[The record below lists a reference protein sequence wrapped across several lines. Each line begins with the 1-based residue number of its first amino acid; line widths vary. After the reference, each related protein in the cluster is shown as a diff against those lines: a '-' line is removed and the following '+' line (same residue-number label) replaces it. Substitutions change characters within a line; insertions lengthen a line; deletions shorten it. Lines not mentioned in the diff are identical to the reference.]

1 MKLLSKSVLKQ
12 SIKNNWKLW
21 AILTGVLCFFITM
34 VIIVA
39 TNGRAGGGADVG
51 PGGNQ
56 FGDISLDSMLAN
68 AFLGA
73 SGMAGMM
80 TLILLITF
88 GNKLVA
94 SEIDRGTMSFTLNTP
109 TTRKQI
115 IFSKTLFYIC
125 SFVLMIVLIGA
136 SATIASLIV
145 KANMDYGNLWLVI
158 LGLVLFCFATSGIC
172 FAASCWFNKSGQS
185 LLIGAG
191 VPVAFF
197 LLNSLSGLITISG
210 KEFLKYFSLNTLFDT
225 SAVLGGSGF
234 ILQFA
239 AMAVIGVVL
248 YAIGITKF
256 LRKDLPL

>member
-12 SIKNNWKLW
+12 SVKDNWKLW
-21 AILTGVLCFFITM
+21 TILTAVLCFFITM

-39 TNGRAGGGADVG
+39 QGAGAEGGRPVGDVSM
-51 PGGNQ
+51 
-56 FGDISLDSMLAN
+56 DRMLAT
-68 AFLGA
+68 AFFSA

-80 TLILLITF
+80 LLILLITF

-94 SEIDRGTMSFTLNTP
+94 SEVDKGTMSFVLNTP

-115 IFSKTLFYIC
+115 IFSKALFYLC
-125 SFVLMIVLIGA
+125 SLVVLVVLLGTF
-136 SATIASLIV
+136 ATVTSLIV
-145 KANMDYGNLWLVI
+145 DANMNYGNLWLV
-158 LGLVLFCFATSGIC
+158 LFGLVLFGFATSGIC

-197 LLNSLSGLITISG
+197 MLSTLSGLVTISG
-210 KEFLKYFSLNTLFDT
+210 NEFLKYFSLNTLFDT
-225 SAVLGGSGF
+225 SVVLNGSGF
-234 ILQFA
+234 IFQFI

-256 LRKDLPL
+256 LKKDLPL